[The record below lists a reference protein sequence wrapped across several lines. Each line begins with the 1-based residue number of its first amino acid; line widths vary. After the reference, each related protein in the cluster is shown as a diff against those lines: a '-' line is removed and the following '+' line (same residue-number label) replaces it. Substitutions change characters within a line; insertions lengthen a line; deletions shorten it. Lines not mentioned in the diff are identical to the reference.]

1 MVEVA
6 HRELHDLVT
15 VTHSTSRDSL
25 IELSALNIS
34 KGTTLA
40 MMAERVGLTAD
51 DCVSFGD
58 NPNDFSMLQ
67 WASRSYAMSDGHPD
81 APSFATAIA
90 EPCEADGVAK
100 IIEQLLDLPA

>member
-15 VTHSTSRDSL
+15 VTHSTSLDSL
-25 IELSALNIS
+25 IEISAFNVS
-34 KGTTLA
+34 KGATLA
-40 MMAERVGLTAD
+40 MMAERLGLTAD

-58 NPNDFSMLQ
+58 NPNDFSMLE
-67 WASRSYAMSDGHPD
+67 WASRSYAMSDGHPE
-81 APSFATAIA
+81 APTFAKGVA

-100 IIEQLLDLPA
+100 IIEQLLNLPA

>member
-6 HRELHDLVT
+6 HRDLHDIVT

-25 IELSALNIS
+25 IEISAHNIS
-34 KGTTLA
+34 KGSTLA
-40 MMAERVGLTAD
+40 MMAGRLGLTAD

-67 WASRSYAMSDGHPD
+67 WAGRSYAMSDGHPQ
-81 APSFATAIA
+81 AASIATAIA